1 MIKLRALIFLH
12 ATVLVFIAP
21 PLFAAADSG
30 QGSWEN
36 TLEARDYDSDTST
49 ILSVITVTTP
59 SDSGDGSLRW
69 AVEQA
74 NQLEGPDTITF
85 DPDVFFPGMTIVL
98 TSGQLSLTDTTGTT
112 TIDGSG
118 ASVTVYGTNST
129 RVLTVGAGVSAEI
142 SGLTITGGHAV
153 YNGSDYDTGNGGGIY
168 NFGDLTVS
176 GSIFTNNNAYHEGG
190 GIYNAEGAH
199 LTVTGDTNFSRN
211 SADFGGGIGNR
222 GELTVS
228 GGNISYNSAASQ
240 GGGIGNAAGF
250 LTVTSSTLSH
260 NSASDGGGGIY
271 NSWEMTISN
280 SVLSYNSAEDGGGIF
295 TVYGEV
301 EKISES
307 TLSGNSATRWGGG
320 IYNAEGNLTISG
332 STLAY
337 NSASTGGGIYSYNI
351 YYPTISILYNTLVAQ
366 NFLHNSDPLSPSD
379 LDGTFDV
386 GSSYTLIGDGSGGL
400 DASLGNLLGTPAS
413 PLDAKLGP
421 LQNNGGPT
429 STHALLDGS
438 PAINAG
444 DPAILPAPDQYDQ
457 RGVGF
462 SRVVGGRIDIGA
474 IEVQALTSHH
484 LLVVTDVVRNLIRGN
499 AVPSGV
505 GKSLIAKLNA
515 ARSQFERGNTTPVV
529 NILDA
534 FIKQVTALRK
544 AGTLSE
550 ADALRLVD
558 AVRLA
563 IDSIDGD

>member
-1 MIKLRALIFLH
+1 MA
-12 ATVLVFIAP
+12 
-21 PLFAAADSG
+21 
-30 QGSWEN
+30 
-36 TLEARDYDSDTST
+36 
-49 ILSVITVTTP
+49 
-59 SDSGDGSLRW
+59 
-69 AVEQA
+69 
-74 NQLEGPDTITF
+74 
-85 DPDVFFPGMTIVL
+85 IVL

-118 ASVTVYGTNST
+118 ASVTVQGTNSS

-153 YNGSDYDTGNGGGIY
+153 FNGADYMTGNGGGIS

-211 SADFGGGIGNR
+211 YADFGGGIGSR

-240 GGGIGNAAGF
+240 GGGIGNAAGI

-260 NSASDGGGGIY
+260 NSALKYGGGIY
-271 NSWEMTISN
+271 NSWEMTISD
-280 SVLSYNSAEDGGGIF
+280 SVLSYNSAEDGGGIS

-301 EKISES
+301 VIGES

-320 IYNAEGNLTISG
+320 IYDADGNLTISG

-337 NSASTGGGIYSYNI
+337 NSASTGGGIASYHN
-351 YYPTISILYNTLVAQ
+351 TSSTTSILYNTLVSQ
-366 NFLHNSDPLSPSD
+366 NFLRATDPPSPSD
-379 LDGTFDV
+379 LDGSFDV
-386 GSSYTLIGDGSGGL
+386 SSSYTLIGDGSGGL

-413 PLDAKLGP
+413 PLYAKLGP

-474 IEVQALTSHH
+474 VEVQALTSHH
-484 LLVVTDVVRNLIRGN
+484 LLAVADVVRDLIRGN

-505 GKSLIAKLNA
+505 GKSLNAKLNA

-534 FIKQVTALRK
+534 LIKQVTALRK

-558 AVRLA
+558 AVHVA

>member
-1 MIKLRALIFLH
+1 ML
-12 ATVLVFIAP
+12 
-21 PLFAAADSG
+21 
-30 QGSWEN
+30 
-36 TLEARDYDSDTST
+36 TS
-49 ILSVITVTTP
+49 P
-59 SDSGDGSLRW
+59 NDSGDGSLRW

-85 DPDVFFPGMTIVL
+85 DPGVFFPGMAIEL

-118 ASVTVYGTNST
+118 ASVTVYGTNSS
-129 RVLTVGAGVSAEI
+129 RVLIVGAGVSAEL
-142 SGLTITGGHAV
+142 SGLTIIGGHAV
-153 YNGSDYDTGNGGGIY
+153 FNGSDYETGNGGGIY

-176 GSIFTNNNAYHEGG
+176 GCIFTNNNAHYDGG
-190 GIYNAEGAH
+190 GIYNALGAR
-199 LTVTGDTNFSRN
+199 LTVTGVTTFTQNY
-211 SADFGGGIGNR
+211 ADFGGGIASK

-228 GGNISYNSAASQ
+228 AGSNISCNTSASY
-240 GGGIGNAAGF
+240 GGGIGNAAGI

-260 NSASDGGGGIY
+260 NSALKYGGGIY
-271 NSWEMTISN
+271 NSWEMTISD
-280 SVLSYNSAEDGGGIF
+280 SVLSYNSAEDRGGGIH

-301 EKISES
+301 VIGES
-307 TLSGNSATRWGGG
+307 TLSGNSATNFGGG
-320 IYNAEGNLTISG
+320 IYNADGNLTISG
-332 STLAY
+332 SALAY
-337 NSASTGGGIYSYNI
+337 NSASTGGGIASYHS
-351 YYPTISILYNTLVAQ
+351 TSSTTSILYNTLVAQ
-366 NFLHNSDPLSPSD
+366 NYLRATDPPSPSD
-379 LDGTFDV
+379 LDGSFDV

-400 DASLGNLLGTPAS
+400 DASRGNLLGTPAS
-413 PLDAKLGP
+413 PLDAKIGP

-438 PAINAG
+438 LAINTG

-474 IEVQALTSHH
+474 VEVQALTSHH
-484 LLVVTDVVRNLIRGN
+484 LLVVADVVRDLIRGN

-505 GKSLIAKLNA
+505 GKSLNAKLNA

-534 FIKQVTALRK
+534 FIKQVAALRK
-544 AGTLSE
+544 AGTLSD
-550 ADALRLVD
+550 ADALRLVE
-558 AVRLA
+558 AVNLA